1 MKKKILVIED
11 DLNILKNI
19 KNILEEENYEVAT
32 AEDGLV
38 GVKLA
43 SEFLP
48 DLIVCD
54 IALPKK
60 NGYEILEN
68 ISSNKNTNK
77 IPFIFLTAKVEKED
91 LRKGMRLG
99 ADDYIFKPFD
109 ISDLLESINM
119 RINKKNNLIS
129 DFSNENQNNKKD
141 KYAMEDKLIFNYTG
155 KPLLRK
161 ISKIKYLKAETP
173 YVKIKFSSHENV
185 LQRETL
191 NFWEEKLPSNY
202 FVRIHRSSIINTN
215 YINRIE
221 RINKVTYLIH
231 IQDETETFILSK
243 RARAKFK
250 EKYS

>member
-1 MKKKILVIED
+1 MKKKILIIED
-11 DLNILKNI
+11 DLNILNNI
-19 KNILEEENYEVAT
+19 KSILEEVNYEVAT
-32 AEDGLV
+32 ASDGIQ

-43 SEFLP
+43 EQFLP

-60 NGYEILEN
+60 NGYEILETV
-68 ISSNKNTNK
+68 SKNKNTNK
-77 IPFIFLTAKVEKED
+77 IPFVFLTAKVEKDD

-109 ISDLLESINM
+109 ISDLLDSIKI

-129 DFSNENQNNKKD
+129 DFSNNNQNEKKD
-141 KYAMEDKLIFNYTG
+141 KYEMEDKLLFNFTG
-155 KPLLRK
+155 KPLMRK
-161 ISKIKYLKAETP
+161 LNTIKFLKAETP
-173 YVKIKFSSHENV
+173 YVKIKFSSGENV

-191 NFWEEKLPSNY
+191 NYWEEKLPSNF
-202 FVRIHRSSIINTN
+202 FVRIHRSTIINTN

-221 RINKVTYLIH
+221 RINKVSYLIH

-243 RARAKFK
+243 RARTKFK